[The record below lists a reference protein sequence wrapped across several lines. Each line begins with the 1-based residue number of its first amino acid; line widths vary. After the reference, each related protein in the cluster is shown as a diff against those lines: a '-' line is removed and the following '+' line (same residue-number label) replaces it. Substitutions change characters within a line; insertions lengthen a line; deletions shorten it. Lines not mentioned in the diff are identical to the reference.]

1 MKNRTALLG
10 FFALLVFP
18 DAAVAAWGYEVWGTM
33 VWGQAGSGPSVPG
46 VQGFGL
52 IALALGLSATAA
64 WRLRRRGTA
73 LGLPV
78 LLVLI
83 AIPLVVVAGTVSVPN
98 TFVNGEIADADE
110 VNENFDAV
118 ETAVN
123 DNDSL
128 ITALETDT
136 ATALSTADT
145 ALTDAAAAQAEAD
158 AAVLDAATALSTA
171 NAAATDALAA
181 QVTAD
186 TATTVNTTQSTDI
199 TELQAQVIALQT
211 AVDCISGAV
220 MCEEPLYQYASVG
233 ACVAPTAPAQ
243 CSFPSTSYSIE
254 QALGEPTYSF
264 GGCFCSMPCPFN
276 WSAGEPDMELHELV
290 FTFTSPVKATQLNVW
305 ETANPVS
312 ATGFIQSVAVTNFD
326 TGVESTVWSG
336 VDDTTCGELFTA
348 EFPGT
353 ILTNTVRV
361 RTRTSVAAYEHID
374 AVQLVGCPP
383 SPSCAGF

>member
-1 MKNRTALLG
+1 M
-10 FFALLVFP
+10 
-18 DAAVAAWGYEVWGTM
+18 
-33 VWGQAGSGPSVPG
+33 
-46 VQGFGL
+46 
-52 IALALGLSATAA
+52 AA
-64 WRLRRRGTA
+64 WRLPKRRTA
-73 LGLPV
+73 LGLALFLV
-78 LLVLI
+78 LL

-98 TFVNGEIADADE
+98 EFVNGETADADE

-136 ATALSTADT
+136 AAALSTADT

-158 AAVLDAATALSTA
+158 AAVLSATTALSTA
-171 NAAATDALAA
+171 NTAATNADAAQATADTALTDAAAA
-181 QVTAD
+181 QSTAD
-186 TATTVNTTQSTDI
+186 TATTVNTTQSADI
-199 TELQAQVIALQT
+199 TELQAQVTALQT
-211 AVDCISGAV
+211 AFDCISGAV
-220 MCEEPLYQYASVG
+220 MCEEPIYQYASAG
-233 ACVAPTAPAQ
+233 TCVAPTAPAQ
-243 CSFPSTSYSIE
+243 CSFGGSYSIE

-264 GGCFCSMPCPFN
+264 GGCFCSTPCPLN
-276 WSAGEPDMELHELV
+276 WSAGESDMEPHELV
-290 FTFTSPVKATQLNVW
+290 FTFPSPVKATQLNVW

-312 ATGFIQSVAVTNFD
+312 ATGFIQSVAVTNFE

-336 VDDTTCGELFTA
+336 VDETTCGELFTA

-361 RTRTSVAAYEHID
+361 RTRTSVPAYEYID